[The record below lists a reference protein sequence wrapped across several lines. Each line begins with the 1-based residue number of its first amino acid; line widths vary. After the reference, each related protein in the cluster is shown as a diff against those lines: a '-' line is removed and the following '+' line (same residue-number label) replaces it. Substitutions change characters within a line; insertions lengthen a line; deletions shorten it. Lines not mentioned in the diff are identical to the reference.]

1 MKLISIVTPCFNES
15 ENISELYERIKN
27 VINNEKNYAFEI
39 IFIDNS
45 STDNSVSLI
54 KDIISND
61 SRVRLIVNTR
71 NFGHIRSPYYGILS
85 ANGDAVI
92 YLASDLQDP
101 PEYINVFLREW
112 ELGYK
117 LVLGTKPVSNETF
130 LFHQVRRTYYKFLNA
145 ISEVDILPDATGFGL
160 YDKEVISTLRSIED
174 PYPFLRGLVCYLGYE
189 IKTIQFEQPKRV
201 RGLSKN
207 NFYTLYDIG
216 ILGVVSFSRLPL
228 RIATFLGFAI
238 GMTCF
243 LTVFIYL
250 ILKIIY
256 WESFALGIAPI
267 TIGLFGLFGLLFIF
281 MGILGE
287 YIAVIHMKSQNR
299 PIVVERE
306 RVNFPK

>member
-15 ENISELYERIKN
+15 ENIRELYERIAN
-27 VINNEKNYAFEI
+27 VISSETNYAFEI

-45 STDNSVSLI
+45 SIDNSVGLI

-101 PEYINVFLREW
+101 PEYINIFLREW

-117 LVLGTKPVSNETF
+117 LVLGIKPVSNETF
-130 LFHQVRRTYYKFLNA
+130 LFHQVRRFYYKFLNA

-160 YDKEVISTLRSIED
+160 YDKEVISTLRSIDD

-189 IKTIQFEQPKRV
+189 IKTIKFEQPKRV

-216 ILGVVSFSRLPL
+216 ILGVV
-228 RIATFLGFAI
+228 I
-238 GMTCF
+238 G
-243 LTVFIYL
+243 TV
-250 ILKIIY
+250 
-256 WESFALGIAPI
+256 SHS
-267 TIGLFGLFGLLFIF
+267 
-281 MGILGE
+281 
-287 YIAVIHMKSQNR
+287 V
-299 PIVVERE
+299 
-306 RVNFPK
+306 